1 MKKIT
6 AIISIVLAF
15 VLFMTVSANGDV
27 PVSSVNAE
35 ETNVVE
41 SIESIESIENV
52 ESLVDY
58 LNNSGSDLEFYCF
71 DKMTNYYYEFISLFV
86 DETAYIGGIADN
98 GEEIFVV
105 TASFKDGHIVD
116 MSTTVNVYNGDK
128 FENYHSLV
136 KNMLNIYANQFN
148 IDSNAYVNKFFEFD
162 KYELNVYDN
171 PEYCFEV
178 ENLIG
183 MGVIFNEGKDTMFDG
198 VSYYFS
204 TSIEGVVNVYE
215 RGFFS

>member
-15 VLFMTVSANGDV
+15 GLFMTVSANGDV

-35 ETNVVE
+35 ETNVV
-41 SIESIESIENV
+41 ESIESIENV

-71 DKMTNYYYEFISLFV
+71 DKMTNYYDEFISLFV

-136 KNMLNIYANQFN
+136 KNMLNIYANQF
-148 IDSNAYVNKFFEFD
+148 D

-171 PEYCFEV
+171 PEYCFEA